1 MAKCVTRDKRIL
13 DPANGD
19 YVQILVFFHW
29 RKHHAQI
36 DPAGPQR
43 GNRFRRRCRDG
54 ADADLGIILM
64 EPLQIR
70 EQEGMHDHIG
80 GTDMDAP
87 PVQMQHGLNL
97 LFPDGNLLAGLRDV
111 LVEHFPFRREPHSFV
126 HPIKQ
131 RAAEYLF
138 KLPYALAHRRL
149 RKEQRLGR
157 KGNAP
162 EPRHVIK
169 DLVVF
174 KRDVHAHHPCSADSP
189 CIDMQQPGKATL
201 FDRLKEKRVFPP
213 LPPSSSVR
221 IKAAFPSA
229 GFHGPQKR
237 TLSSRNK
244 QISPPLP

>member
-1 MAKCVTRDKRIL
+1 
-13 DPANGD
+13 
-19 YVQILVFFHW
+19 
-29 RKHHAQI
+29 
-36 DPAGPQR
+36 
-43 GNRFRRRCRDG
+43 
-54 ADADLGIILM
+54 M

-213 LPPSSSVR
+213 LP
-221 IKAAFPSA
+221 
-229 GFHGPQKR
+229 
-237 TLSSRNK
+237 TL
-244 QISPPLP
+244 L